1 MPSRTARPVAT
12 TKPQSKAAL
21 AQRSG
26 RRMGNR
32 TGNRTA
38 PQAKSEVAAPSEPSR
53 TTRAGARTTRA
64 PKDLIPTP
72 SRGVLLARRAAGAKA
87 KHLLPFTNPLVEVA
101 ESGIHG
107 LGVFA
112 ARRLRKGAL
121 IGTMEGRRTQRNND
135 HVLWIEDDD
144 GAVWGL
150 EPWNELRFTNHSD
163 TPNAVFYGPE
173 LYALR
178 AIAPGEEITFDYNG
192 DVDPDAR

>member
-1 MPSRTARPVAT
+1 MPSRTARPVST
-12 TKPQSKAAL
+12 TKPKPKASA
-21 AQRSG
+21 AQRT
-26 RRMGNR
+26 RRGAAAAP
-32 TGNRTA
+32 A
-38 PQAKSEVAAPSEPSR
+38 PQSRPAANGAAAER
-53 TTRAGARTTRA
+53 GGARAARA

-112 ARRLRKGAL
+112 ARRLRKDAL
-121 IGTMEGRRTQRNND
+121 IGTMEGRPTQRNND

-144 GAVWGL
+144 GTVRGL